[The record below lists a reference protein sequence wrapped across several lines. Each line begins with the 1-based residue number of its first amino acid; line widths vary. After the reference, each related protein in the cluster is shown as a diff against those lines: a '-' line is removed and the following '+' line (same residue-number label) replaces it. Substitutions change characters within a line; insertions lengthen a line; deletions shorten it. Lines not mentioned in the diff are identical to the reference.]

1 MSSTYNRPADYLAWF
16 IRGDDLAILTK
27 KFNSSTNT
35 QNEWV
40 AIDETVTNGILINY
54 LGEPDAV
61 TALTDYPDLDN
72 TLHKFVADFV
82 KAELYMEE
90 AGKAA
95 MGGNENRAAM
105 LERLSLRHKERW
117 TDELVKFGMKKRDKT
132 GGMRVMKPL
141 DYR

>member
-61 TALTDYPDLDN
+61 SSLTDYPDLDN

-95 MGGNENRAAM
+95 MGGNENRAAS
-105 LERLSLRHKERW
+105 LERLSLRHEKRW

-132 GGMRVMKPL
+132 GGMRQMKPW
-141 DYR
+141 DFR

>member
-1 MSSTYNRPADYLAWF
+1 MSSTYNRPADYLAYF

-27 KFNSSTNT
+27 KFNNSTNP
-35 QNEWV
+35 NVEWV
-40 AIDETVTNGILINY
+40 AIDEPVTNGILIND

-61 TALTDYPDLDN
+61 TSLTDYPDLDN

-95 MGGNENRAAM
+95 MGGNENRATM

-117 TDELVKFGMKKRDKT
+117 TDELVKFGMKRRDKT

>member
-1 MSSTYNRPADYLAWF
+1 MASTYNRPADYLAWF

-54 LGEPDAV
+54 LAEPDAV

-72 TLHKFVADFV
+72 TLHKFV
-82 KAELYMEE
+82 
-90 AGKAA
+90 
-95 MGGNENRAAM
+95 NQNRADM